1 MFSRKQM
8 IKLLAPLIV
17 EQIMAVLVG
26 MVDVVMVAAVGES
39 AVSGV
44 SLVDS
49 ISVLIIQSWE
59 LWLPEEPSYRP
70 STWARSSPGMPGRQ
84 PDS

>member
-1 MFSRKQM
+1 
-8 IKLLAPLIV
+8 
-17 EQIMAVLVG
+17 MAVLVG

-49 ISVLIIQSWE
+49 ISVLIIQIMGA
-59 LWLPEEPSYRP
+59 WLPEAPLFRP
-70 STWARSSPGMPGRQ
+70 STWARSSPGMPERQ
-84 PDS
+84 PGSWSW